1 MVESMSSETL
11 STSFE
16 HVSPQVAIP
25 PFWQRL
31 NKFFLFPLQAES
43 LIYGLALAACSL
55 FVYVPLLGPIILLVL
70 MLAISRYAFKI
81 AALSS
86 YGIFNLDEY
95 TPMQE
100 EDEWKKLP
108 WKFVGAVFIQLMA
121 LVFVV
126 ARVPELAPIGF
137 LLFSLLLPATLM
149 VLIKEHSL
157 ASAINPQELWG
168 CVTGVG
174 WPYLVLCAFT
184 FLLMQGYAVAY
195 NLLEAIIPTWLFWP
209 GSLAVFTYFAW
220 VNAALIGY
228 TMYQYHFNLGI
239 DIINEYQGEEQEGQP
254 APNAR
259 EAGRQRDAAISRM
272 VQQGQLA
279 QALEQARQWLHD
291 SPNSLAEHRRYHRLL
306 MLDTDVAERQR
317 HGQQWIE
324 LLLKNRSPSE
334 ALQVYKDCAHNAPT
348 YVPQSAVITL
358 ALAKDA
364 WKANDGALA
373 LQLLRGFDKRF
384 PSHPLTPDVYALIV
398 RVLQQGLG
406 RHEQAMAVFQ
416 GLQRRYPQSP
426 HTLEVARILK
436 QPAAPSIDA
445 KKGGF

>member
-1 MVESMSSETL
+1 MSSETL

-168 CVTGVG
+168 
-174 WPYLVLCAFT
+174 
-184 FLLMQGYAVAY
+184 
-195 NLLEAIIPTWLFWP
+195 
-209 GSLAVFTYFAW
+209 
-220 VNAALIGY
+220 
-228 TMYQYHFNLGI
+228 
-239 DIINEYQGEEQEGQP
+239 
-254 APNAR
+254 
-259 EAGRQRDAAISRM
+259 
-272 VQQGQLA
+272 
-279 QALEQARQWLHD
+279 
-291 SPNSLAEHRRYHRLL
+291 
-306 MLDTDVAERQR
+306 
-317 HGQQWIE
+317 
-324 LLLKNRSPSE
+324 
-334 ALQVYKDCAHNAPT
+334 
-348 YVPQSAVITL
+348 
-358 ALAKDA
+358 
-364 WKANDGALA
+364 
-373 LQLLRGFDKRF
+373 
-384 PSHPLTPDVYALIV
+384 
-398 RVLQQGLG
+398 
-406 RHEQAMAVFQ
+406 
-416 GLQRRYPQSP
+416 
-426 HTLEVARILK
+426 
-436 QPAAPSIDA
+436 
-445 KKGGF
+445 

>member
-1 MVESMSSETL
+1 MAESMSSETL

-16 HVSPQVAIP
+16 HVSPQVVIP

-31 NKFFLFPLQAES
+31 NKFFLFPLQTEP
-43 LIYGLALAACSL
+43 LIYGLVLAACG
-55 FVYVPLLGPIILLVL
+55 LLVNMPAFGRIIFLVL

-86 YGIFNLDEY
+86 YGIFKLDGY
-95 TPMQE
+95 LPMRE
-100 EDEWKKLP
+100 EDAWKGLP
-108 WKFVGAVFIQLMA
+108 WKFVGAVFIQLMF
-121 LVFVV
+121 LGFV
-126 ARVPELAPIGF
+126 AAQVPELAPIGF
-137 LLFSLLLPATLM
+137 LVFSLLLPATLM

-157 ASAINPQELWG
+157 SSAINPQELWG
-168 CVTGVG
+168 CVAGVG

-184 FLLMQGYAVAY
+184 FLLLQGSALVYQV
-195 NLLEAIIPTWLFWP
+195 LEAIIPAWLLWP

-239 DIINEYQGEEQEGQP
+239 DIINEYQGEEQDGSP
-254 APNAR
+254 VPNAR
-259 EAGRQRDAAISRM
+259 ELARQRDTAISRM

-291 SPNSLAEHRRYHRLL
+291 SPNGLAERRRYHRLL

-364 WKANDGALA
+364 WKANDSALA

-384 PSHPLTPDVYALIV
+384 PGHPLTPDVYALIV

-406 RHEQAMAVFQ
+406 HHEQAMAVFK
-416 GLQRRYPQSP
+416 GLQRRYPQNP
-426 HTLEVARILK
+426 HTLEVARILQ
-436 QPAAPSIDA
+436 QPVASGMGEKNGAL
-445 KKGGF
+445 